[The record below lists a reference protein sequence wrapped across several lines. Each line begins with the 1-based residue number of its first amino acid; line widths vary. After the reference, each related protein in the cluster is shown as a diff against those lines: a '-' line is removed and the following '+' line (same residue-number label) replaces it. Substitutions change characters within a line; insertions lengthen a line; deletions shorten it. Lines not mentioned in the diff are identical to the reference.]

1 MKICLVLALSL
12 ISSQVFAWGPTGHR
26 VVGEVATK
34 HLTPQALTKT
44 NEILKGLSLARVA
57 NWPDEIRSEPQTY
70 ASTYVWHYTEWRDNT
85 DDHAEN
91 QGTGL
96 LLTAIQN
103 HIDIVKSDK
112 SSAAEKEMS
121 LKFIIHLIGDLHQ
134 PFHVGNGLDRGGNN
148 CKIVFFG
155 ATTNLHKVWDED
167 MIESSKLSFT
177 EMANFVEQG
186 MTAEKQKAIQSGD
199 TNLWAKESKDLRNDL
214 YPAEV
219 NPPTPPLAANA
230 GEGKTYCAAVV
241 APELMPKISYDYNYK
256 FMATLQRRLLEG
268 GLRLAMVL
276 NDIFAETAA
285 PSIKKP

>member
-1 MKICLVLALSL
+1 MKVCLALALSL
-12 ISSQVFAWGPTGHR
+12 MFSQAFAWGPTGHR
-26 VVGEVATK
+26 VVGEIATK
-34 HLTPQALTKT
+34 HLTAQALAKS

-70 ASTYVWHYTEWRDNT
+70 ANTYVWHYTEWRDNS

-112 SSAAEKEMS
+112 SSPSEKEMS
-121 LKFIIHLIGDLHQ
+121 LKFIVHLIGDLHQ
-134 PFHVGNGLDRGGNN
+134 PFHVGNGLDRGGNT
-148 CKIVFFG
+148 CKLVFFNLN
-155 ATTNLHKVWDED
+155 TNLHKVWDED
-167 MIESSKLSFT
+167 MIDTSKLSFT
-177 EMANFVEQG
+177 EMASFVEQG
-186 MTAEKQKAIQSGD
+186 LTEEKQKLIQSGD
-199 TNLWAKESKDLRNDL
+199 TNQWAKESKELRNGL

-219 NPPTPPLAANA
+219 NPPTPLAPNA

-241 APELMPKISYDYNYK
+241 PAEIQPKVSYDYTYK
-256 FMATLQRRLLEG
+256 YMAILNRRLLEG

-276 NDIFAETAA
+276 NQVFADAQPT
-285 PSIKKP
+285 PVQSKK